1 MNWYVAVC
9 LLIAGM
15 CVPAFVLIVRAMIR
29 EVRRPVRATQA
40 LATVEKPPRAVPDV
54 DDRTATLMFRH
65 SFVATMMELYQDM
78 GAPGDMM
85 KFINVELSSRSA
97 TWRVRQLA
105 DGTGEFYDLEHE
117 KPMFWLWGKRLS
129 RAA

>member
-1 MNWYVAVC
+1 
-9 LLIAGM
+9 
-15 CVPAFVLIVRAMIR
+15 
-29 EVRRPVRATQA
+29 
-40 LATVEKPPRAVPDV
+40 
-54 DDRTATLMFRH
+54 
-65 SFVATMMELYQDM
+65 MMELYQDM

-85 KFINVELSSRSA
+85 KFINGELSSRSA

-117 KPMFWLWGKRLS
+117 KPMFWLWGKRSS